1 MAKGRYLTLE
11 DAAREAGKTV
21 SWVKDGIRRG
31 ELAWKLEGRKWLV
44 CMDSLG
50 EISEEARRRHVEV
63 PENLGA
69 SGRVATGGPSP
80 NARDEKTDGKP
91 IGGIAG
97 YHAGKSETERK
108 HPSTGDAALEARL
121 LILRSRAQASARE
134 MRDRGKSRAA
144 RDAAAVRWAEAR
156 REAENLERELRAA
169 PTQVKEPETPRA
181 VATDRPNSSK
191 ARSEAPDA
199 SRRSSTSSPPLG
211 ASSKSSARAAGKGE
225 RSGPRRDAASY
236 RRDGAAREIS
246 RISRLLKEKGH
257 PAPLG
262 DPASGVVL
270 VVEQPVG
277 PRVLEALKA
286 CLRAVELPEAYVT
299 YASTGLLRKEVL
311 AIEPR
316 ALIAVGPGGAR
327 EINVARYPF
336 ARRSFSEAELGVW
349 FSWKKGTRG
358 LLLPSLAPAL
368 DDEAA
373 KRRFWRAFLGLKD
386 LAPTRARIGGGWP
399 MS

>member
-1 MAKGRYLTLE
+1 MARGRYLTLE

-21 SWVKDGIRRG
+21 SWVKDGICRG
-31 ELAWKLEGRKWLV
+31 KLAGKLEGRKWLV

-50 EISEEARRRHVEV
+50 EISKEERGKNAEV
-63 PENLGA
+63 LRNLDEGGRVVTAGA
-69 SGRVATGGPSP
+69 SP
-80 NARDEKTDGKP
+80 NTRDEKTETRP
-91 IGGIAG
+91 VGGIAG
-97 YHAGKSETERK
+97 YYSGKSKPETER
-108 HPSTGDAALEARL
+108 PPAGDAALEARL
-121 LILRSRAQASARE
+121 LILRGRAQESARE

-144 RDAAAVRWAEAR
+144 RDAAAVRWGEAR
-156 REAENLERELRAA
+156 REIENLERAIRDAAARVKGAETELAVNTGRPHASMV
-169 PTQVKEPETPRA
+169 TQ
-181 VATDRPNSSK
+181 
-191 ARSEAPDA
+191 
-199 SRRSSTSSPPLG
+199 TSSARPPRTPSSPRLG
-211 ASSKSSARAAGKGE
+211 ASSKDSIRATGKDKRPSPLCDLAGE
-225 RSGPRRDAASY
+225 RRN
-236 RRDGAAREIS
+236 EIP

-277 PRVLEALKA
+277 HRVLEALEA

-373 KRRFWRAFLGLKD
+373 KRCFWRAFRALGD
-386 LAPTRARIGGGWP
+386 LAPAR
-399 MS
+399 